1 MKSISKRKFILI
13 CITLA
18 VIVIAGMWIRHSFFS
33 TSTPQLM
40 TATVSKGDIEE
51 TVLATGTLKPIKL
64 VAVGAQVS
72 GRILKLHVKL
82 GQDIKQGDLI
92 AEIDATTQENNLRTS
107 QASLANTRAQ
117 RAEKVAT
124 LNLAKQ
130 VFARQEQMIK
140 RNAIA
145 QADFDT
151 AKADVETTQA
161 QIQALDAQ
169 IIEAQVAVDTATA
182 NVGYTKIKAPMDG
195 TVLAIVNQEGQTVN
209 AAQTAPT
216 IIVLGQLD
224 TMTIQADISEA
235 DVVRVKPGQQVYFT
249 ILGNPNHR
257 FNASLD
263 AIQPAPT
270 SITSDSSISSTSSAS
285 SSSSSSSSTSSAIY
299 YNGIF
304 NVDNKDRQL
313 RTYMTTEIHI
323 IIGQAKDA
331 LIVPSA
337 AVTKGRRGQPSTV
350 NVIDQ
355 KGKVTTREVT
365 IGLDNKINAEVKSGL
380 AEGDTVVI
388 GSAVAGSSGQQ
399 KRTNMPPM
407 RL

>member
-1 MKSISKRKFILI
+1 MKSISKRKFIYI
-13 CITLA
+13 CILLA
-18 VIVIAGMWIRHSFFS
+18 LIILAGLWIRHKFF
-33 TSTPQLM
+33 TTTTPQLM
-40 TATVSKGDIEE
+40 TAVVTKGNIEE

-72 GRILKLHVKL
+72 GRILKLHVSL

-92 AEIDATTQENNLRTS
+92 AEIDSTTQENNLRTS
-107 QASLANTRAQ
+107 KAALANTRAQ
-117 RAEKVAT
+117 RAEKLAT
-124 LNLAKQ
+124 LALAKQ
-130 VFARQEQMIK
+130 TFDRQEQMIK

-145 QADFDT
+145 QSDFDT
-151 AKADVETTQA
+151 AKANVETTQA

-182 NVGYTKIKAPMDG
+182 NLGYTKIKAPMDG

-216 IIVLGQLD
+216 IVVLGQLD
-224 TMTIQADISEA
+224 TMTIEADISEA
-235 DVVRVKPGQQVYFT
+235 DVVRVKPEQQVYFT
-249 ILGNPNHR
+249 IIGNPNHR
-257 FNASLD
+257 YNASLQ
-263 AIQPAPT
+263 AIQPAPK
-270 SITSDSSISSTSSAS
+270 SITSDSSISSTSTSS

-299 YNGIF
+299 YTGIF
-304 NVDNKDRQL
+304 HVDNKDRQL

-323 IIGQAKDA
+323 IIGQANDA
-331 LIVPSA
+331 LIIPSA
-337 AVTKGRRGQPSTV
+337 AITKGRQKQPSTV
-350 NVIDQ
+350 SVIDE
-355 KGKVTTREVT
+355 KGNVTVREVVV
-365 IGLDNKINAEVKSGL
+365 GLDNKINAEIKSGL

-388 GSAVAGSSGQQ
+388 GSGVASSGGQQ